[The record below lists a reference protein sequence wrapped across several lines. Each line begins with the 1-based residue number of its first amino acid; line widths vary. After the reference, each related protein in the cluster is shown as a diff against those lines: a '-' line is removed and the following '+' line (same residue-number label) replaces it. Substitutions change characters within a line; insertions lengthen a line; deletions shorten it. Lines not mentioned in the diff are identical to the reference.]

1 MAPPP
6 PPAQTPDP
14 APAPA
19 RAPQQFVAPPPAPAP
34 DQDVY
39 FNSCREARAA
49 GYSHM
54 RRGEPGYRSGL
65 DGDNDGI
72 ACDKKK

>member
-6 PPAQTPDP
+6 PQDLEPG
-14 APAPA
+14 PA

-34 DQDVY
+34 TQDVY
-39 FNSCREARAA
+39 FSSCKEARAA

-72 ACDKKK
+72 ACDKKR

>member
-1 MAPPP
+1 K
-6 PPAQTPDP
+6 
-14 APAPA
+14 
-19 RAPQQFVAPPPAPAP
+19 
-34 DQDVY
+34 
-39 FNSCREARAA
+39 EARAA